1 MSLSQS
7 LVCDKC
13 KSLLDRVR
21 QLMEEL
27 EAVRRSLLENLEQ
40 KLSVNCRVTD
50 VGGRNWQDC
59 IDGLLTNMKEQNWR
73 KNVTNLSVQIIDLK
87 IMSKPFWIQDF
98 DSSESEEGS
107 VQLLIAENERKALP
121 INGVSVMPVS
131 QLIQSAS
138 WFHRRSSHDSRSVA
152 VFLSPG
158 VSSTTDLHNKSHEL
172 GRKGT
177 SCSTCRKTFDKFS
190 DIMAHCEKPCGKNDT
205 KKKVSSSSSSSSAKE
220 YVCDICSKRFSR
232 KAYLIEHQ
240 VGSLTRFLKR
250 LMRIMMTNAHFIGCY
265 FFKLV
270 CHTLKV
276 EPTPKCVHR
285 HATEGR
291 KIVSARFVTNGS
303 TAPPTGDT

>member
-1 MSLSQS
+1 MTSVGSNHRFKDYEQTI
-7 LVCDKC
+7 
-13 KSLLDRVR
+13 LD
-21 QLMEEL
+21 
-27 EAVRRSLLENLEQ
+27 S
-40 KLSVNCRVTD
+40 D
-50 VGGRNWQDC
+50 
-59 IDGLLTNMKEQNWR
+59 I
-73 KNVTNLSVQIIDLK
+73 
-87 IMSKPFWIQDF
+87 

-107 VQLLIAENERKALP
+107 VQLLIDENERKALPGP

-138 WFHRRSSHDSRSVA
+138 WFHRRSSHDSQSVA

-158 VSSTTDLHNKSHEL
+158 VSSRTDLHNKSHEL

-190 DIMAHCEKPCGKNDT
+190 DIMDHCEKPCGKNDAR
-205 KKKVSSSSSSSSAKE
+205 KKMSSSSSAKE

-250 LMRIMMTNAHFIGCY
+250 LMRIMRNAHFIGCY

-276 EPTPKCVHR
+276 
-285 HATEGR
+285 
-291 KIVSARFVTNGS
+291 
-303 TAPPTGDT
+303 PPL

>member
-1 MSLSQS
+1 
-7 LVCDKC
+7 
-13 KSLLDRVR
+13 
-21 QLMEEL
+21 
-27 EAVRRSLLENLEQ
+27 
-40 KLSVNCRVTD
+40 
-50 VGGRNWQDC
+50 
-59 IDGLLTNMKEQNWR
+59 
-73 KNVTNLSVQIIDLK
+73 
-87 IMSKPFWIQDF
+87 MSKPFWIQDF
-98 DSSESEEGS
+98 DSSDSEEGS

-131 QLIQSAS
+131 QLIQSAP
-138 WFHRRSSHDSRSVA
+138 WFHRRSSHDGQSVA

-158 VSSTTDLHNKSHEL
+158 VSSKTDLHIKSHEL

-190 DIMAHCEKPCGKNDT
+190 HIMDHCERPCGKNDAR
-205 KKKVSSSSSSSSAKE
+205 KKMSSSSSAKE

>member
-1 MSLSQS
+1 MTSVGSNHRFKDYEQTI
-7 LVCDKC
+7 
-13 KSLLDRVR
+13 LD
-21 QLMEEL
+21 
-27 EAVRRSLLENLEQ
+27 S
-40 KLSVNCRVTD
+40 D
-50 VGGRNWQDC
+50 
-59 IDGLLTNMKEQNWR
+59 I
-73 KNVTNLSVQIIDLK
+73 
-87 IMSKPFWIQDF
+87 

-107 VQLLIAENERKALP
+107 VQLLIDENERKAHLP
-121 INGVSVMPVS
+121 INGVTVMPVS

-205 KKKVSSSSSSSSAKE
+205 RKKVSSSSSSSSAKE

-250 LMRIMMTNAHFIGCY
+250 LMSIMTNAHFIGCY
-265 FFKLV
+265 FYNLYRV
-270 CHTLKV
+270 LNLLHL
-276 EPTPKCVHR
+276 
-285 HATEGR
+285 
-291 KIVSARFVTNGS
+291 
-303 TAPPTGDT
+303 